1 MASKIENIIKENEL
15 LVNNAT
21 PYGFSKENVIL
32 KKDEIVELISEL
44 SRTLPDE
51 ILHCQRMIRNE
62 STIIKNA
69 EEKAKQIIENATKES
84 SMKVLDS
91 EVVREAGVE
100 AERIRN
106 EAYLQA
112 EMIKNQSVENAR
124 NINISAMKVYDKS
137 LEKISEE
144 IISSTQLLENK
155 AKEFY
160 ELMQSKYNEIQ
171 NMRNDLANSMQNNNR
186 MGS

>member
-1 MASKIENIIKENEL
+1 MASKIENVIKEIEL

-21 PYGFSKENVIL
+21 PYGFSKENVII
-32 KKDEIVELISEL
+32 KKDEIAELVQEL
-44 SRTLPDE
+44 GRSLPEE

-62 STIIKNA
+62 STITKNA
-69 EEKAKQIIENATKES
+69 EEKARQIIENATKES
-84 SMKVLDS
+84 SLKVLDS
-91 EVVREAGVE
+91 EVVREANVE

-106 EAYLQA
+106 EAYLQS
-112 EMIKNQSVENAR
+112 EMIKNQSIENAR
-124 NINISAMKVYDKS
+124 NINLNAMRMYDKS

-144 IISSTQLLENK
+144 IIQSTQLLETK

-171 NMRNDLANSMQNNNR
+171 NLRNELAQSMQNNLR
-186 MGS
+186 Q